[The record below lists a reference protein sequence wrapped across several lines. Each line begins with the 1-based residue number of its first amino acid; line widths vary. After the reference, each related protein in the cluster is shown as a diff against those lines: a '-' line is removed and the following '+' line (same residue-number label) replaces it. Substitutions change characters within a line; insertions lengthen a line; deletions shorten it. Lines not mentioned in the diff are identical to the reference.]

1 MRNYVV
7 GFVFEKPSRVLLV
20 RKKKP
25 SFMVGKF
32 NGIGG
37 EIEPDE
43 TPVIAMMRETREE
56 VQSDLRVAQIHHHM
70 WAEFA
75 CVRRPSACIHCF
87 SILNSAITVLADGK
101 ENDIGEM
108 MRVFSWNTPAVT
120 EQMFDDVHVLLQ
132 LAALHPTRPVDIYL
146 EDL

>member
-1 MRNYVV
+1 MINYVV
-7 GFVFEKPSRVLLV
+7 GFVFESPNRVLLV

-25 SFMVGKF
+25 SFMAGKY

-43 TPVIAMMRETREE
+43 IPILAMMREAREE
-56 VQSDLRVAQIHHHM
+56 IQDDLKKAQIHHHM
-70 WAEFA
+70 WTEFA
-75 CVRRPSACIHCF
+75 CVRRPSACIYCF
-87 SILNSAITVLADGK
+87 SISNEAITALADEQ

-108 MRVFSWNTPAVT
+108 MSVVSWNAPAAI
-120 EQMFDDVHVLLQ
+120 EQMFDDVHFLLQ
-132 LAALHPTRPVDIYL
+132 LAALNPTWPVDIYL